1 MLGAFCEIQGLI
13 LVEFKINNLDQSL
26 TVFAETSPCNTSNQC
41 EPFSIITVAINKII
55 RISFQPQ
62 EFWFGAIFFCYVLF
76 YSVCL
81 CFRISIIMSLM
92 IIAARIITAIILI
105 GLIFLCRNRVRK
117 MAHVSM
123 YSYRIVSLL
132 GLMIFLGGC
141 LILVLLRIFENIHYY
156 QLVSQDFLFNLFGGI
171 TSSLRP

>member
-1 MLGAFCEIQGLI
+1 
-13 LVEFKINNLDQSL
+13 
-26 TVFAETSPCNTSNQC
+26 
-41 EPFSIITVAINKII
+41 
-55 RISFQPQ
+55 
-62 EFWFGAIFFCYVLF
+62 
-76 YSVCL
+76 
-81 CFRISIIMSLM
+81 MSLM